1 MNSCCQYL
9 NDILHKWSFS
19 VRWLLGLALI
29 ALTIKLVLQAGSIF
43 PEVSKLAFGF
53 RSIVIAYLH
62 LVLLGFTTLFL
73 LGYMLLEGYIS
84 HHKNAIISLVFF
96 SIGVFSNEL
105 ALMLQGVASFGYI
118 LIPYINETL
127 FAVSLFM
134 LLSLIGLVYFY
145 RKIPRN
151 DGL

>member
-1 MNSCCQYL
+1 VHWTFP
-9 NDILHKWSFS
+9 I
-19 VRWLLGLALI
+19 RWLLGLSLVALI
-29 ALTIKLVLQAGSIF
+29 IKILLQAGSIF

-73 LGYMLLEGYIS
+73 LGYILLEGHIT
-84 HHKNAIISLVFF
+84 HHKKAIMALVLF
-96 SIGVFSNEL
+96 SIGVFSNEFV
-105 ALMLQGVASFGYI
+105 LMMQGVASFGYV

-134 LLSLIGLVYFY
+134 LLSMIALVYY
-145 RKIPRN
+145 YKV
-151 DGL
+151 DKK

>member
-1 MNSCCQYL
+1 LS
-9 NDILHKWSFS
+9 
-19 VRWLLGLALI
+19 LALI
-29 ALTIKLVLQAGSIF
+29 ALIIKILLQTGSIF

-84 HHKNAIISLVFF
+84 HHKKAIMALVLF
-96 SIGVFSNEL
+96 SIGVFGNEFV
-105 ALMLQGVASFGYI
+105 LMVQGVASFGYV

-134 LLSLIGLVYFY
+134 FFSLIGLVYFY
-145 RKIPRN
+145 RKIP
-151 DGL
+151 